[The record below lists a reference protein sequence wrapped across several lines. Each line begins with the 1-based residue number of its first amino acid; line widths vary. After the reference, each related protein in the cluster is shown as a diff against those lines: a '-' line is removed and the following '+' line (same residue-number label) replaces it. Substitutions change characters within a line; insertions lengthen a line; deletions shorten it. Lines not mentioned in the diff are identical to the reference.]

1 MKLSTRSRYG
11 LRALIYI
18 AKNQTERT
26 PVSVRKISEAE
37 EIPLRYLERIMRIL
51 SQKNFVRA
59 EVGAEGGYY
68 LNRPPEEIKILD
80 VVEALEGRINLVSC
94 LVSPNC
100 RRITYCPTRPLWL
113 EMTKSLRETLSKYTL
128 ADFLKEEEKVKNL

>member
-18 AKNQTERT
+18 AKNQKDGS

-51 SQKNFVRA
+51 SQKKFVRA

-68 LNRPPEEIKILD
+68 LNKGPEEIKILD
-80 VVEALEGRINLVSC
+80 VIEALEGRINLV
-94 LVSPNC
+94 NC
-100 RRITYCPTRPLWL
+100 VTGPHCKRVNYCPTRPLWL
-113 EMTKSLRETLSKYTL
+113 EMTKSLRDTLSKYTL
-128 ADFLKEEEKVKNL
+128 AHFLKEEEKVR

>member
-18 AKNQTERT
+18 AKNQREEN
-26 PVSVRKISEAE
+26 PISVRKIAEAE

-51 SQKNFVRA
+51 SQKGYVRA

-68 LNRPPEEIKILD
+68 LKVPPENIRVLD
-80 VVEALEGRINLVSC
+80 VVEALEGRINLVDC
-94 LVSPNC
+94 LHGMRC
-100 RRITYCPTRPLWL
+100 KKIETCPTRPLWM
-113 EMTKSLRETLSKYTL
+113 EMTKSLKETLAKYTL
-128 ADFLKEEEKVKNL
+128 ADFLREEKKIK

>member
-18 AKNQTERT
+18 AKNQKEGS
-26 PVSVRKISEAE
+26 PVSVRRISEAE

-51 SQKNFVRA
+51 SQNKFVKA

-68 LNRPPEEIKILD
+68 INGDPREIKILD
-80 VVEALEGRINLVSC
+80 VVEALEGRTALVDC
-94 LVSPNC
+94 IVSPNKC
-100 RRITYCPTRPLWL
+100 KRVSWCETRPLWI
-113 EMTKSLRETLSKYTL
+113 EMTNKLRETLAKYTL
-128 ADFLKEEEKVKNL
+128 YDFVKEEEKI

>member
-18 AKNQTERT
+18 AKNQKEDS
-26 PVSVRKISEAE
+26 PVSVRKIAEAE

-51 SQKNFVRA
+51 SQKNYVRA

-68 LNRPPEEIKILD
+68 LNISPENIRILD
-80 VVEALEGRINLVSC
+80 VVEALEGRINLVDC
-94 LVSPNC
+94 LHGVKCKRMPS
-100 RRITYCPTRPLWL
+100 CPTRPLWI
-113 EMTKSLRETLSKYTL
+113 EMTKSLKETLAKYTL
-128 ADFLKEEEKVKNL
+128 ADFLKEEEKIK